1 MTLKARGE
9 GREARGWKFF
19 RKEPLGIVACLL
31 AVAMA
36 GLVAGCGASQ
46 EQIKKAQ
53 GHVGEGAAVLNTDQ
67 QSAYV
72 FFQKALKEN
81 PKNREA
87 HYYIA
92 LIYAR
97 QEKFPEAEAELREVL
112 DIDPDYPEAY
122 NFLGQVLAKQN
133 RGHEAI
139 QAYRTALS
147 YPLYST
153 PDVAYYYLG
162 LALEGERDWAGAGEA
177 FASALKV
184 SPPSIQ
190 PALVHL
196 ELGRVY
202 YKLGQDAKARESLA
216 QAVSLD
222 KDKNGAVAV
231 EAKQLMDRLKP

>member
-1 MTLKARGE
+1 MQV
-9 GREARGWKFF
+9 REERVC
-19 RKEPLGIVACLL
+19 RKPVSAWL
-31 AVAMA
+31 AA
-36 GLVAGCGASQ
+36 GLCVGAMLCGGCSASQ
-46 EQIKKAQ
+46 EQVKKAQ

-72 FFQKALKEN
+72 FFQKALKED
-81 PKNREA
+81 PRNREA
-87 HYYIA
+87 HYFIA

-97 QEKFPEAEAELREVL
+97 QEKFPQAEAEIREVL
-112 DIDPDYPEAY
+112 DIDPDYPEGY
-122 NFLGQVLAKQN
+122 NFLGQVLVKQN
-133 RGHEAI
+133 RRDEAI

-177 FASALKV
+177 FTSALKV

-202 YKLGQDAKARESLA
+202 YKLGEDVKARESLA
-216 QAVSLD
+216 RAALLD
-222 KDKNGAVAV
+222 RDKNGAIAA